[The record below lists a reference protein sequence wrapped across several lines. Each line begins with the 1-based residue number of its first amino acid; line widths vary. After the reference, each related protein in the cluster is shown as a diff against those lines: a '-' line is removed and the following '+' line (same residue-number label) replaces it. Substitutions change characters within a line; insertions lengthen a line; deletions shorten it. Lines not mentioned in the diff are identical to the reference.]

1 VRENVLGCA
10 AECLLLPGGVDRT
23 CHSFYSRFINYRSD
37 IVKVDAA
44 VEAALGVTLLA
55 GGFGATD
62 FPHPVGRVV
71 AIVVGAL
78 LVFLGVVLWRAPV
91 GLREL
96 AAGNAITAVA
106 AVAWL
111 AAASGFSLAG
121 STLVAAA
128 AGALFVLAAVQVA
141 TLRA

>member
-1 VRENVLGCA
+1 MK
-10 AECLLLPGGVDRT
+10 
-23 CHSFYSRFINYRSD
+23 I
-37 IVKVDAA
+37 DAV

-78 LVFLGVVLWRAPV
+78 LVLLGVLLWRAPV
-91 GLREL
+91 GLRDL
-96 AAGNAITAVA
+96 AVGNAITAVA
-106 AVAWL
+106 AVVWL

-121 STLVAAA
+121 SALVAAA
-128 AGALFVLAAVQVA
+128 GAALAVLAAVQVA